1 MSYFDLCCLF
11 VSSQLVSSI
20 GLTALLFGRSNL
32 IQLPWEKQIQCK
44 GVMFEKPIKVVRPNS
59 TDAAS
64 LDETKKTTTIITR
77 KVDIS
82 SKMSVVIT
90 FWSDPPMWNF

>member
-1 MSYFDLCCLF
+1 
-11 VSSQLVSSI
+11 
-20 GLTALLFGRSNL
+20 
-32 IQLPWEKQIQCK
+32 
-44 GVMFEKPIKVVRPNS
+44 MFEKPIKVVRPNS